1 MVRPRLLLNRLRHRQ
16 LHIWLTI
23 WQLLTRLELL
33 SLLLLLQLL
42 AGLGLLLLVV
52 VTLLGGFKLLRRNL
66 GQLRLKLLLTL
77 LGKLNRLL

>member
-1 MVRPRLLLNRLRHRQ
+1 MVRPRLLLNRLRHLQ

-23 WQLLTRLELL
+23 LQLLTWLELL

-42 AGLGLLLLVV
+42 ARLGLLLLLL
-52 VTLLGGFKLLRRNL
+52 VTLLGGFWLLRRNL
-66 GQLRLKLLLTL
+66 GQLLLLLLLTL

>member
-1 MVRPRLLLNRLRHRQ
+1 
-16 LHIWLTI
+16 LTI

-42 AGLGLLLLVV
+42 AGLGLLMLVV

-66 GQLRLKLLLTL
+66 GQLRLRLLLTL
-77 LGKLNRLL
+77 LGRLNRLL